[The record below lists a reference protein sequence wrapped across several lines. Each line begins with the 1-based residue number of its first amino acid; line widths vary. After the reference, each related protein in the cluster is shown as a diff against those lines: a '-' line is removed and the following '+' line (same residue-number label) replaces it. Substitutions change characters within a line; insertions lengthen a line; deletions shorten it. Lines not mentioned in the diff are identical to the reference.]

1 MSMAKKFRPRPIE
14 KPLTPTELEVMNI
27 VWSHENCSA
36 HQVVEKLPPE
46 HQLAYTSV
54 SSVVRILEKKG
65 FLDSVTTDRTHLYT
79 AKISKE
85 SYQHR
90 TLDKLVSSLFEGKP
104 SQLVLRLL
112 ELKQTGADEMQE
124 MRNLLRVKK

>member
-1 MSMAKKFRPRPIE
+1 MAKKFRPKPIE
-14 KPLTPTELEVMNI
+14 RPLTPTELEVMNI

-36 HQVVEKLPPE
+36 HQIVEKLPPE

-65 FLDSVTTDRTHLYT
+65 FLESVTTDRTHLYA

-90 TLDKLVSSLFEGKP
+90 TLEKLVNSLFEGKP

-112 ELKQTGADEMQE
+112 ELKQAGTEEIQE
-124 MRNLLRVKK
+124 MRNLLRARK